1 MTQFT
6 KNENSPA
13 KVREGKFKPSIVDW
27 CVPGMIIL
35 FAIIVVGLSL
45 NMQLAPESLV
55 GDSMQ
60 PRTFPIFL
68 MILMLSLTLVLI
80 VDMIR
85 GGVFPKQTILWQTWI
100 SIALFGLFV
109 SITLTLDMFLALAI
123 TLFCMT
129 ITFGEKRLWIAFVVG
144 IVTPLVIFFTFD
156 LGFGT
161 RFPRGIL
168 TEFYY

>member
-1 MTQFT
+1 MIQV
-6 KNENSPA
+6 ENNNDSP
-13 KVREGKFKPSIVDW
+13 VETRESKIRPSFIDW
-27 CVPGMIIL
+27 SVPGIIII

-45 NMQLAPESLV
+45 NMKLAPESLV

-68 MILMLSLTLVLI
+68 MVLMLALTAVLI
-80 VDMIR
+80 FDMVKH
-85 GGVFPKQTILWQTWI
+85 GVFLRLTILWQTWV

-129 ITFGEKRLWIAFVVG
+129 ITFGEKRLWIALVVG
-144 IVTPLVIFFTFD
+144 IVTPLIIFFTFD